1 MVFIKYK
8 TTRDRDLERI
18 AGNAGKLFGSKNR
31 KKMLDRVYRQAK
43 DTALEDARKK
53 LIEAV
58 RRGDH
63 QERERLEN
71 IIKKYFPNEKYWR

>member
-18 AGNAGKLFGSKNR
+18 A
-31 KKMLDRVYRQAK
+31 VYRQAK